1 MAIFKKNNIA
11 KNVAKY
17 ERYLEIVEKHKGIV
31 FKVTR
36 SYCKNEFDR
45 EDLAQEILAQIWRSL
60 DTYDDTFKITTWMYR
75 VALNV
80 AISFY
85 RKDKSV
91 VYKHT
96 ELEDQLLSYD
106 MEQERE
112 NEKGLAQLYEFIS
125 ELNDIDKAV
134 LLMYLEGE
142 TQSEI
147 AANLNITVSNVST
160 KISRIK
166 QKLKLKNA

>member
-1 MAIFKKNNIA
+1 MS
-11 KNVAKY
+11 V
-17 ERYLEIVEKHKGIV
+17 ERHQLYLDILEKHKGIV
-31 FKVTR
+31 FKVAR
-36 SYCKNEFDR
+36 SYCSNEFDR
-45 EDLAQEILAQIWRSL
+45 EDLVQEILAQIWCSL
-60 DTYDDTFKITTWMYR
+60 DTYNDAFKVTTWMYR

-91 VYKHT
+91 AYKHT
-96 ELEDQLLSYD
+96 EMEDRLLTYD
-106 MEQERE
+106 MVQESE
-112 NEKGLAQLYEFIS
+112 NEQNLSALYAFIN

-142 TQSEI
+142 NQAEI
-147 AANLNITVSNVST
+147 AANLNITISNVST

-166 QKLKLKNA
+166 QKLKLKTA

>member
-1 MAIFKKNNIA
+1 MNIKKR
-11 KNVAKY
+11 K
-17 ERYLEIVEKHKGIV
+17 RYLKIIEQHKGII

-36 SYCKNEFDR
+36 SYCKSEFDR

-60 DTYDDTFKITTWMYR
+60 DTYNNDFKMSTWLYR

-85 RKDKSV
+85 RKDKSAA
-91 VYKHT
+91 YKHT
-96 ELEDQLLSYD
+96 EIEDKLLTYNMD
-106 MEQERE
+106 EEAE
-112 NEKGLAQLYEFIS
+112 NKQSLIKLYEFIH

-142 TQSEI
+142 SQSEI
-147 AANLNITVSNVST
+147 ATHFSISVSNVST
-160 KISRIK
+160 KINRIK
-166 QKLKLKNA
+166 QKLKQSAA

>member
-1 MAIFKKNNIA
+1 MNIN
-11 KNVAKY
+11 KRK
-17 ERYLEIVEKHKGIV
+17 RYLKIIEQHKGII

-36 SYCKNEFDR
+36 SYCKSEFDR

-60 DTYDDTFKITTWMYR
+60 DTYNNDLKMSTWLYR

-85 RKDKSV
+85 RKDKSAA
-91 VYKHT
+91 YKHT
-96 ELEDQLLSYD
+96 EIEDKLLTYNMD
-106 MEQERE
+106 EEAE
-112 NEKGLAQLYEFIS
+112 NKQSLIKLYEFIH

-142 TQSEI
+142 NQAEI
-147 AANLNITVSNVST
+147 AANLNITISNVST

-166 QKLKLKNA
+166 QKLKLKTA

>member
-1 MAIFKKNNIA
+1 VQILQKSEM
-11 KNVAKY
+11 NVDKHGL
-17 ERYLEIVEKHKGIV
+17 YLEIIEKHKGII
-31 FKVTR
+31 FKITR

-45 EDLAQEILAQIWRSL
+45 EDLTQEILAQIWRSL
-60 DTYDDTFKITTWMYR
+60 DTYNDAFKITTWMYR

-91 VYKHT
+91 SHKHT
-96 ELEDQLLSYD
+96 EIDDKLLSYD
-106 MEQERE
+106 MNQEAE
-112 NEKGLAQLYEFIS
+112 NKQSLIKLYEFIS

-142 TQSEI
+142 NQSEI

-160 KISRIK
+160 KIGRIK
-166 QKLKLKNA
+166 EKLKQKAA